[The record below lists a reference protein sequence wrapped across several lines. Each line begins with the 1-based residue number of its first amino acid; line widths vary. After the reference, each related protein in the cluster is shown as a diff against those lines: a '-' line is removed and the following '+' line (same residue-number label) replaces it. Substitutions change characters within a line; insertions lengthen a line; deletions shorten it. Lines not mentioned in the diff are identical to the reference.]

1 MTPIQATVKE
11 VRKFGIT
18 FSVLTLAIAGFTFYK
33 GSDVWT
39 WFLGGSAF
47 FMMTGLFVYPVLKPI
62 YIGWMTF
69 AYALGWFNTRLLM
82 GISYYLVFTPIGFL
96 LRVFGKDLLNL
107 HLDKEAATYWSKRR
121 SVPFEPKQYE
131 RLF

>member
-1 MTPIQATVKE
+1 MTPIQSTVKE

-18 FSVLTLAIAGFTFYK
+18 FAILTLAIAGFTFYK
-33 GSDVWT
+33 GSEIWT
-39 WFLGGSAF
+39 WFLGGSVF
-47 FMMTGLFVYPVLKPI
+47 FLVTGLFVYPVLKPI
-62 YIGWMTF
+62 YVGWMTF

-82 GISYYLVFTPIGFL
+82 GISFYLVFAPTGFL

-107 HLDKEAATYWSKRR
+107 RLDKQAKTYWIKRT
-121 SVPFEPKQYE
+121 PTAFEPKQYE